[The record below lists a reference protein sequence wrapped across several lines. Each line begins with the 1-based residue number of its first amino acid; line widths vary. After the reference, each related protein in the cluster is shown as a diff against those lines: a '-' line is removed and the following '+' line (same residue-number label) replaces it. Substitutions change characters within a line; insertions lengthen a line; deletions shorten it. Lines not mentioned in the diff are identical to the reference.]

1 MGLSL
6 HNIIAVPYLNFTQC
20 LPSDVYT
27 EARKVLVGADGE
39 REKETITVYGCGG
52 VVVRSIMEQVR
63 GKSRTGGGSSSIGSL
78 WWRSYQ
84 KVEFRLDRSK
94 NQAVIWSYHIV

>member
-1 MGLSL
+1 VGLSL

-39 REKETITVYGCGG
+39 RENETITVYGCGG
-52 VVVRSIMEQVR
+52 VRVVVRSIMEQVR
-63 GKSRTGGGSSSIGSL
+63 GKSRTGGGPRLSDRYGGGATRKLSL
-78 WWRSYQ
+78 
-84 KVEFRLDRSK
+84 D
-94 NQAVIWSYHIV
+94 